1 MNFGIQKSIRKL
13 NRNPRSEIEED
24 GNRKYIQFFSIDK
37 YKSEFT
43 KKLNRE
49 DDTRKDIVEQRLR
62 RKEHQVEKSK
72 KKYEKSLYSIFDDDD
87 DDEEVE
93 DGGVQIVDIYGNRDN
108 KKNIK
113 KNQLKYFL
121 GMKELED
128 IKKEENTLEYENAV
142 IYDTFGRTDH
152 FQNERDDLLEIPGR
166 KTSQIKSTLTPFMQE
181 EIKDLE
187 RSVINKLRRTGGW

>member
-37 YKSEFT
+37 YKSEFM
-43 KKLNRE
+43 KNLNRE
-49 DDTRKDIVEQRLR
+49 DSTRKDIVEQRLR
-62 RKEHQVEKSK
+62 RKEYEVEKSK

-87 DDEEVE
+87 DEEEEVE
-93 DGGVQIVDIYGNRDN
+93 DGDVQIIDIYGNRDN

-121 GMKELED
+121 SMKELED
-128 IKKEENTLEYENAV
+128 IKKEENTLAYENAA
-142 IYDTFGRTDH
+142 IYTTFGRTDH
-152 FQNERDDLLEIPGR
+152 FQNERDDLLKIPR
-166 KTSQIKSTLTPFMQE
+166 RYPKKPKPLLMQE

-187 RSVINKLRRTGGW
+187 RSVNNKLRRTGGW